1 MVISSFRYTGAN
13 IDTFVDQNKDLKFDS
28 ESDRKPVEPSQV
40 WFDVVSPLHSLDQP
54 RCRILL
60 QDV

>member
-40 WFDVVSPLHSLDQP
+40 WFDVVSPLVRDGTVGASWFL
-54 RCRILL
+54 R
-60 QDV
+60 